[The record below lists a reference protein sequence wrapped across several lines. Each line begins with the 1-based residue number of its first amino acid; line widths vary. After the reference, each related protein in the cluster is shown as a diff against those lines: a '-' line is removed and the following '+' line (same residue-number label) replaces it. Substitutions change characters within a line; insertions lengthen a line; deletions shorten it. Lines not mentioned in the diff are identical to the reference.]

1 MPSVAL
7 LKIKSVARKIFRVS
21 KVILTASIP
30 MNFLLLAVIIF
41 ISVASFEYFEPEELP
56 VGDVV
61 LEPVDCEPVYLE
73 SKPDCNLCPI
83 KTKIEQTTKTVYRCP
98 HGETVEDLDDCKFF
112 LPNVSALPSGVVDGI
127 TLAIGSI
134 QFEDDGAQGGF
145 VTAVEYTIINQGKA
159 PIVPKLE
166 VKTYDE
172 WTLKAKKSEP
182 NKVII
187 PEIVI
192 NPGDF
197 VKRTDK
203 VRIYFEGDKQTVR
216 LLLVDSLPAIEKD
229 IIAVAKD
236 IKLG

>member
-1 MPSVAL
+1 MKMLVA
-7 LKIKSVARKIFRVS
+7 
-21 KVILTASIP
+21 
-30 MNFLLLAVIIF
+30 FLG
-41 ISVASFEYFEPEELP
+41 LP
-56 VGDVV
+56 HNLD
-61 LEPVDCEPVYLE
+61 LEPRSADGGL
-73 SKPDCNLCPI
+73 
-83 KTKIEQTTKTVYRCP
+83 
-98 HGETVEDLDDCKFF
+98 
-112 LPNVSALPSGVVDGI
+112 LP
-127 TLAIGSI
+127 
-134 QFEDDGAQGGF
+134 
-145 VTAVEYTIINQGKA
+145 
-159 PIVPKLE
+159 
-166 VKTYDE
+166 
-172 WTLKAKKSEP
+172 LKAKKSEP